1 MTIKDTTAEILKPDP
16 NLGDDVKLFPSI
28 LVPGKDVAV
37 AMKNGNAVCWCC
49 FDPLGADFIDLVMGE
64 ALVRFCKKK
73 ACLKKVAQRNAGREQ
88 EHWNKATK
96 IITSG

>member
-1 MTIKDTTAEILKPDP
+1 MALDDKTMEILQPDP
-16 NLGDDVKLFPSI
+16 NLGDDVKLFPST
-28 LVPGKDVAV
+28 LVPGKDAAV

-49 FDPLGADFIDLVMGE
+49 FDPLGHNFIDLVMGE
-64 ALVRFCKKK
+64 ALVRFCTKKS
-73 ACLKKVAQRNAGREQ
+73 CLKKVAQRNAGREQ